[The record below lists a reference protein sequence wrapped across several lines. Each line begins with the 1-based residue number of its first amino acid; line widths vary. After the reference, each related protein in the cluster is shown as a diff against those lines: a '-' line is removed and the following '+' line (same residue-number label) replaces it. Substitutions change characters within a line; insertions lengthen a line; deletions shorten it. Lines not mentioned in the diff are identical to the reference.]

1 MDFRNEWKTMISRTD
16 VMTIDH
22 RLSAVT
28 IQDFHARAGYYV
40 VHSLYFGDNADL
52 PANISYVTAAR
63 NSTIF
68 RIRYYDDNLSYIKLE
83 KKYES
88 NGTSVIESC
97 EVTKDFVYDIL
108 NSNFSEIVKD
118 PMGRTG
124 DELDPLIQEFYWN
137 VIGNGMRPSLSV
149 TYFRKPYLYSYG
161 NVRVTIDY
169 NFRLSKDVSGFLDP
183 HSLDDTEGD
192 SRYFLKLKWGNYL
205 PEVIKS
211 AVTLSSRRNTTYY
224 IYDPVRHKD
233 LIQEYY

>member
-1 MDFRNEWKTMISRTD
+1 MDFRNEWKTMISRAD

-28 IQDFHARAGYYV
+28 MQDFHASAGYYV
-40 VHSLYFGDNADL
+40 VHCLYFGNSDEL
-52 PANISYVTAAR
+52 PMGLNRIKTTK
-63 NSTIF
+63 NSVFF

-97 EVTKDFVYDIL
+97 EITKEFVEVIL
-108 NSNFSEIVKD
+108 NGHFSEIVRD

-124 DELDPLIQEFYWN
+124 DELDPLIQEFYWQ
-137 VIGNGMRPSLSV
+137 VIGNGMRPALSV
-149 TYFRKPYLYSYG
+149 SFYRKPYLYSYD

-169 NFRLSKDVSGFLDP
+169 NFKSSRNVSGFLDP
-183 HSLDDTEGD
+183 YCLEGVESD
-192 SRYFLKLKWGNYL
+192 GGYFLKVKWGNYL

-211 AVTLSSRRNTTYY
+211 AVTLNSRRNPTY
-224 IYDPVRHKD
+224 IYDPVRYKD
-233 LIQEYY
+233 LVQEIIV